1 MPIAEQ
7 NHGNC
12 RQWDPTAGAPAL
24 ATHRLRSPGAPGQG
38 PETNSSSNQLCS
50 GLLSWHR
57 AARF

>member
-24 ATHRLRSPGAPGQG
+24 PSLRCAR
-38 PETNSSSNQLCS
+38 PEPITGKDQKTKTNLFNV
-50 GLLSWHR
+50 
-57 AARF
+57 AVD